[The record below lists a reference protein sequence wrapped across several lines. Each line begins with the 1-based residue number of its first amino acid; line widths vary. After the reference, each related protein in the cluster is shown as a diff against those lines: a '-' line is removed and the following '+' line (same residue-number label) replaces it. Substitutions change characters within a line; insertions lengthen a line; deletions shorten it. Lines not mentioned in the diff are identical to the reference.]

1 PLPVDAQEAL
11 RTLEEELER
20 GLAALAAAQTLDELE
35 QAHTSVLGRRSRW
48 SEVQRSVGSLD
59 SEDRKTV
66 GRRAN
71 DVKTSLDTV
80 HDERRTSLQE
90 LAEGSL
96 LDADAVDVTLPGRRL
111 RPGSLH
117 PLTIVE

>member
-1 PLPVDAQEAL
+1 MDAQEAL

-71 DVKTSLDTV
+71 DVLD
-80 HDERRTSLQE
+80 
-90 LAEGSL
+90 
-96 LDADAVDVTLPGRRL
+96 RL
-111 RPGSLH
+111 
-117 PLTIVE
+117 